1 MSRKL
6 ETARRQPAPA
16 AARRRASDRIVSGMS
31 DDKTQISRRQFGR
44 GAALAAAG
52 LPLLGTRAAAAQG
65 AAAAPAATPAEA
77 EIAAKYQRLVGEY
90 GKRMTPAQLTRAR
103 RTIAE
108 HVRMLE
114 AVRRYSMAN
123 GDAPA
128 TVLRLVTGENGHGE

>member
-1 MSRKL
+1 MS
-6 ETARRQPAPA
+6 
-16 AARRRASDRIVSGMS
+16 DGMS

-52 LPLLGTRAAAAQG
+52 LPLLGTRAAAAQA
-65 AAAAPAATPAEA
+65 AAAAPATPAEA
-77 EIAAKYQRLVGEY
+77 EIAAKYQRLVAEY

-128 TVLRLVTGENGHGE
+128 TVLRLVTGENVHGK

>member
-1 MSRKL
+1 
-6 ETARRQPAPA
+6 
-16 AARRRASDRIVSGMS
+16 MS
-31 DDKTQISRRQFGR
+31 DVKTQISRRQFGR

-52 LPLLGTRAAAAQG
+52 LPLLGKR
-65 AAAAPAATPAEA
+65 AAAPAAPAAPATPPEA
-77 EIAAKYQRLVGEY
+77 EVAAKYQRLVAEY
-90 GKRMTPAQLTRAR
+90 GQRMTPAQLARAR

-128 TVLRLVTGENGHGE
+128 TVLRLVTGENAHGE